1 MTFINQKN
9 GEKEDHETQ
18 EITVDPLLSLVSQL
32 AALVRILRNNPRST
46 DATPIY
52 TFVNNNSILAVINQ
66 NRAL

>member
-1 MTFINQKN
+1 MTFVNQKD
-9 GEKEDHETQ
+9 GEKEGHATQ
-18 EITVDPLLSLVSQL
+18 EITVDLLLSLVSYL
-32 AALVRILRNNPRST
+32 ATLVRILRNNPRST